1 LNEEILRLVAVGDFA
16 HALKAIDE
24 FKKFA
29 ITNISSVNREY
40 AKFSSKIGNS
50 LNKLEAAFER
60 LATVTKRKD
69 LISGLRGLG
78 ARISNIAREYA
89 QDIGTLYEGLVSE
102 LDKTHNKI
110 KVMAMGTPRF
120 IGRGLPGAGAT
131 IRGSGEALVA
141 RYGTREI
148 NRLQA
153 QINRLFTRMSE
164 GLIPVE
170 EFASKVQHIRDRMR
184 GVVEDIER
192 VKQLMTALS
201 GIEENLTATMNTR
214 VTLGDM
220 LVKRYERMKA
230 HHKEMISIAGIL
242 IDKNNEYYKMSSDIQ
257 LKVEELKQSESEII
271 QLYDREI
278 RYAKE
283 GLAILLRKG
292 RPLSEIQ
299 AQTKTILN
307 LEKQRNRELEKIR
320 KQAISINK
328 ELQSDPY
335 TKIVNQMLKK
345 EAEINRL
352 RKTREAMTSAQIAQE
367 KHLIAVAGVT
377 IDTRKSLYQ
386 VNEDIRTIVRSLAE
400 TERLINTYYDQEVAK
415 KKKALNLLIQQKAPI
430 EVVQE
435 ASREVIELEKLRE
448 KELARISQYMIRINR
463 LLSSQAKGPELRKV
477 INQLKLLAG
486 EAMRTAKA
494 TSTLGL
500 SNKELSSD
508 IVRLGGATTGLF
520 RVFSR
525 WRNRLLVLSF
535 AFAGLIRSM
544 KQYMEMAAEA
554 QKRSMALTT
563 IATNFGISLS
573 KVRDAMNKLTADG
586 IIGFS
591 DAAQALKNLLSIG
604 ADIDLVVENLEAMK
618 DAALANGRAAFTAGE
633 NIVAYTQGIKEMRSQ
648 LTDSAGVLDNIS
660 TLLRNNKDLVQKVG
674 QANALMILF
683 TKKALQFEG
692 MRAKMLQ
699 TLSGQL
705 AILKTRTYELK
716 VAIGE
721 AIMPVMQQLTKFYMA
736 LVENLRD
743 TFNKNKGLIRVYARE
758 VGDSLVNVFKVVTTL
773 GKALFELGQVY
784 LAPTL
789 YLFSKFAKVLVD
801 VKVAGSSLSTWLFS
815 FIIIMRTTMALTRAY
830 TKSMEKGVLAAIA
843 MEKATHKSAT
853 AFTILGRALTKVP
866 FKAFGTISLIIT
878 LLTAVLYK
886 VSDIIRKQKELAAIE
901 NKRLQLV
908 KDLKNNYETINDVLG
923 KIEELRKREKQPGM
937 PSLAEYFETLRQLEV
952 LQQRRKEIGKELLFV
967 FKEWS
972 IDREIAR
979 IKSSLK
985 EMEDAYGETLKSLR
999 ASGVELTENGKI
1011 LIRSAKTNE
1020 VIFRS
1025 SIDQLKAW
1033 DEVLKIVYEDT
1044 GAIPQMSDEVKKMV
1058 GDAREEIEKLKISIQ
1073 TTNFIGL
1080 AKDMASAFQTFRQS
1094 MIETIRGLTELDIK
1108 SESAFKKATSYFKGL
1123 KEAVGSLMETM
1134 DKFDIVSAG
1143 LPEAW
1148 TRLVREKAGLPEA
1161 TKWIDLLKEVSKMSL
1176 EAPKLPEKLQKLIQ
1190 LTKEAG
1196 GQAEIINNWARALLR
1211 TVNLLK
1217 SMREA
1222 EEVLQELKQLQMQQ
1236 MFQEWGQSL
1245 QKYTDDVTEFIDKSK
1260 QFRDSIRRETE
1271 ERQRYIETLRNLRD
1285 ISAYTEF
1292 SQKIAKERVEWT
1304 NKYNTQLDAI
1314 SRKIKEISDEQ
1325 KRIHRFY
1332 DMISKLADE
1341 LGMKAELQAQYDK
1354 VIADLNSQI
1363 AELKAIQ
1370 NSLDE
1375 EKNANLQQILN
1386 ALREEYYLRIKIRE
1400 EEERRK
1406 RIEQLF
1412 QRLEPYVMKYGGI
1425 RAYMRYQKAL
1435 LDYRKSLWI
1444 DNIKDI
1450 ISSEKLEYNDL
1461 FKYLV
1466 EQVGISGQE
1475 VEEKVKG
1482 IFELKNLFEG
1492 APGFES
1498 VDFRGSIEF
1507 AVQELINNYVNELQ
1521 KRQNKDIL
1529 AQGFFNLLGGS
1540 LEMLGISGGKE
1551 LFGQFFSVM
1560 KIERGLGEELAK
1572 LRSIDMSKMSQAEKD
1587 ALLDRQKSITD
1598 ALATAETIR
1607 WQIMAEIAKS
1617 GIAQYI
1623 EIMKGFHNLEIQ
1635 YAAERVKLQEQLKYG
1650 LIDQETYQRKM
1661 QALRVK
1667 EEADRRVYWLR
1678 MRQQFAEHLAQF
1690 LAMQGVE
1697 MAFEAAKLALK
1708 GDFLGAAK
1716 YAALAILAG
1725 AGSSPFLQL
1734 ARSYG
1739 LKAAKIEAAAEVRAQ
1754 AIEQGY
1760 IGATTTQGNVAY
1772 NPMGSY
1778 VPGVNTTTNL
1788 PNYGVTLTNPTT
1800 APTVNISLNLNA
1812 DTMLMGSDIEEAG
1825 EMLGR
1830 KIVNVVNEAI
1840 ETGEVQLSR

>member
-1 LNEEILRLVAVGDFA
+1 
-16 HALKAIDE
+16 
-24 FKKFA
+24 
-29 ITNISSVNREY
+29 
-40 AKFSSKIGNS
+40 
-50 LNKLEAAFER
+50 
-60 LATVTKRKD
+60 
-69 LISGLRGLG
+69 
-78 ARISNIAREYA
+78 
-89 QDIGTLYEGLVSE
+89 
-102 LDKTHNKI
+102 
-110 KVMAMGTPRF
+110 
-120 IGRGLPGAGAT
+120 
-131 IRGSGEALVA
+131 
-141 RYGTREI
+141 
-148 NRLQA
+148 
-153 QINRLFTRMSE
+153 
-164 GLIPVE
+164 
-170 EFASKVQHIRDRMR
+170 
-184 GVVEDIER
+184 
-192 VKQLMTALS
+192 
-201 GIEENLTATMNTR
+201 
-214 VTLGDM
+214 
-220 LVKRYERMKA
+220 
-230 HHKEMISIAGIL
+230 
-242 IDKNNEYYKMSSDIQ
+242 
-257 LKVEELKQSESEII
+257 
-271 QLYDREI
+271 
-278 RYAKE
+278 
-283 GLAILLRKG
+283 
-292 RPLSEIQ
+292 
-299 AQTKTILN
+299 
-307 LEKQRNRELEKIR
+307 
-320 KQAISINK
+320 
-328 ELQSDPY
+328 
-335 TKIVNQMLKK
+335 
-345 EAEINRL
+345 
-352 RKTREAMTSAQIAQE
+352 
-367 KHLIAVAGVT
+367 
-377 IDTRKSLYQ
+377 
-386 VNEDIRTIVRSLAE
+386 
-400 TERLINTYYDQEVAK
+400 
-415 KKKALNLLIQQKAPI
+415 
-430 EVVQE
+430 
-435 ASREVIELEKLRE
+435 
-448 KELARISQYMIRINR
+448 
-463 LLSSQAKGPELRKV
+463 
-477 INQLKLLAG
+477 
-486 EAMRTAKA
+486 
-494 TSTLGL
+494 
-500 SNKELSSD
+500 
-508 IVRLGGATTGLF
+508 
-520 RVFSR
+520 
-525 WRNRLLVLSF
+525 
-535 AFAGLIRSM
+535 
-544 KQYMEMAAEA
+544 
-554 QKRSMALTT
+554 
-563 IATNFGISLS
+563 
-573 KVRDAMNKLTADG
+573 
-586 IIGFS
+586 
-591 DAAQALKNLLSIG
+591 
-604 ADIDLVVENLEAMK
+604 
-618 DAALANGRAAFTAGE
+618 
-633 NIVAYTQGIKEMRSQ
+633 MRSQ

-743 TFNKNKGLIRVYARE
+743 SFKKNKGLIQVYARE

-773 GKALFELGQVY
+773 GKALLELGQVY

-815 FIIIMRTTMALTRAY
+815 FIIVMRTTMALTRAY

-878 LLTAVLYK
+878 LLTTVLYK

-952 LQQRRKEIGKELLFV
+952 LQQKRKEVEKETFWV
-967 FKEWS
+967 FKQWS

-979 IKSSLK
+979 IKNSLK

-1080 AKDMASAFQTFRQS
+1080 AKDMASAFQTFRQD
-1094 MIETIRGLTELDIK
+1094 MIETIRGLIELDIK

-1134 DKFDIVSAG
+1134 DRFEIVSTG

-1148 TRLVREKAGLPEA
+1148 TRMVREKAGLPEA
-1161 TKWIDLLKEVSKMSL
+1161 TKWVDLLKEISKMSL
-1176 EAPKLPEKLQKLIQ
+1176 EDPKLPKKLQDLIQ
-1190 LTKEAG
+1190 ATQEAG
-1196 GQAEIINNWARALLR
+1196 GQAEVISNWARALLR
-1211 TVNLLK
+1211 TVNVLK
-1217 SMREA
+1217 SMTEA

-1245 QKYTDDVTEFIDKSK
+1245 QKYNDEVQEFIDKSK
-1260 QFRDSIRRETE
+1260 QFRESIRRETE
-1271 ERQRYIETLRNLRD
+1271 ERQRYIETLRDLRD

-1292 SQKIAKERVEWT
+1292 SQKIAKERVEWA
-1304 NKYNTQLDAI
+1304 NKYNTQLDSI
-1314 SRKIKEISDEQ
+1314 SRKIMEIIDEQ
-1325 KRIHRFY
+1325 QRVQAFH
-1332 DMISKLADE
+1332 DMILPLAKE
-1341 LGMKAELQAQYDK
+1341 LNMEKEFETQYWNT
-1354 VIADLNSQI
+1354 IISLASQLTQLL
-1363 AELKAIQ
+1363 EIQ
-1370 NSLDE
+1370 SNLTE
-1375 EKNANLQQILN
+1375 ERRTNLQQILD
-1386 ALREEYYLRIKIRE
+1386 ALREEYYLKIKIRE
-1400 EEERRK
+1400 EEERQK

-1425 RAYMRYQKAL
+1425 RAYMQYQRAVL
-1435 LDYRKSLWI
+1435 EYQASLWQQTAQSMI
-1444 DNIKDI
+1444 QNA
-1450 ISSEKLEYNDL
+1450 ELEYSDL
-1461 FKYLV
+1461 FNFLV
-1466 EQVGISGQE
+1466 TQVGIASD
-1475 VEEKVKG
+1475 KVKKAIESSFPG
-1482 IFELKNLFEG
+1482 KGKLLPGQRLNVMIQVQNLID
-1492 APGFES
+1492 S
-1498 VDFRGSIEF
+1498 
-1507 AVQELINNYVNELQ
+1507 YVNELQ
-1521 KRQNKDIL
+1521 KQQNKDIL
-1529 AQGFFNLLGGS
+1529 AKGLFDLLGGS

-1551 LFGQFFSVM
+1551 LFGAFFSVM
-1560 KIERGLGEELAK
+1560 KIEKGLREELDK
-1572 LRSIDMSKMSQAEKD
+1572 LPED
-1587 ALLDRQKSITD
+1587 ATKEQRD
-1598 ALATAETIR
+1598 AIIKNLAAAETTK
-1607 WQIMAEIAKS
+1607 WQILAEIAKA
-1617 GIAQYI
+1617 GVAQYM
-1623 EIMKGFHNLEIQ
+1623 EIIKGFHNLEIQ

-1667 EEADRRVYWLR
+1667 EEADRRVHWLR

-1725 AGSSPFLQL
+1725 AGSSPFLRL

-1739 LKAAKIEAAAEVRAQ
+1739 LKAARIEAAAEVRAQ

-1760 IGATTTQGNVAY
+1760 IGATTTQGNIAY